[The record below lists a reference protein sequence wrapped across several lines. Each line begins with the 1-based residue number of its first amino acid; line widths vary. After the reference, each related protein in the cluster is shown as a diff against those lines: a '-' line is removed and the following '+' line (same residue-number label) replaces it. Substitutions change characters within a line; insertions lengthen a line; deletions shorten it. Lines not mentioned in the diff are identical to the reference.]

1 MKRKHILF
9 CVLTVLLFGCSQIHV
24 KDIRARNGSN
34 LHQLEIGMS
43 KQAVLEIMGSDTETV
58 TEEVYYE
65 GYLAGYRKLEIS
77 NPYKAELQKVGD
89 RTYEILYYYADIFGM
104 RMGYWDASYRDRK
117 VTDNSLTPLVFE
129 NNKLIGWGRKFAE
142 KKKLIHEDIIDE
154 TDWML
159 WSS

>member
-9 CVLTVLLFGCSQIHV
+9 CVLTVLLFGCSQIQAR
-24 KDIRARNGSN
+24 DIRARNASN

-58 TEEVYYE
+58 TEEVYYQ
-65 GYLAGYRKLEIS
+65 GFLAGYRELEVS
-77 NPYKAELQKVGD
+77 NPYKSETKKLGD
-89 RTYEILYYYADIFGM
+89 KTYEILYYYADIFGM

-129 NNKLIGWGRKFAE
+129 NDRLIGWGREFAE
-142 KKKLIHEDIIDE
+142 ERGLIEEETIDK

>member
-9 CVLTVLLFGCSQIHV
+9 CVLTVLLFECSQIHV
-24 KDIRARNGSN
+24 KDIRARNASN

-43 KQAVLEIMGSDTETV
+43 KQDIFAIMGTDTETV
-58 TEEVYYE
+58 TEEVYYQ
-65 GYLAGYRKLEIS
+65 GYLAGYRELEVS
-77 NPYKAELQKVGD
+77 NPYKSEIKKVGD

-129 NNKLIGWGRKFAE
+129 NDRLIGWGRGFAE
-142 KKKLIHEDIIDE
+142 EKKLIHEEIIDE

-159 WSS
+159 WGR

>member
-9 CVLTVLLFGCSQIHV
+9 YLLTVLLLGCSQIHV
-24 KDIRARNGSN
+24 KDIRARNASN
-34 LHQLEIGMS
+34 LQQLRVGMS

-58 TEEVYYE
+58 TEEVYYQ
-65 GYLAGYRKLEIS
+65 GRLAGYRELEVS
-77 NPYKAELQKVGD
+77 NPYKSEIKKVGD

-117 VTDNSLTPLVFE
+117 VKDNFLTPLIFE
-129 NNKLIGWGRKFAE
+129 NDRLIGWGREFAE
-142 KKKLIHEDIIDE
+142 EKELIDE
-154 TDWML
+154 DEIDKTDWML